1 MTRIALLAGE
11 SSNRV
16 YADQA
21 RRLLTAELRAIEP
34 ALSSPIVSARPVEIG
49 NVGWVVAELGQ
60 VTEVDRFLLSNLSGA
75 RALFEIDVDERF
87 RPLSLDRFE
96 RFSDDL
102 VTIQRYQ
109 GKTNELFTHLLLN
122 VTLAASARGRT
133 RIAAGERARLLDP
146 VAGRGTTLNR
156 GLLYDMNVTGIEVN
170 DADVDQYRIFLTT
183 WLQDK
188 RLKHQTAKERIRKG
202 PAAGTSSFTVQIGGG
217 PTVHMVRGSSENAP
231 ALLPG
236 RRFDLV
242 VGDLPYGVQH
252 KAKGGGGPARSPREF
267 VEAAIGGWHRLLEDG
282 GALGLAWNLRTLPRE
297 ELARAVEAAGF
308 TVVEHPES
316 FEHVVD
322 RSITRDMLVA
332 TR

>member
-1 MTRIALLAGE
+1 MTRIALLVSE

-21 RRLLTAELRAIEP
+21 RRLLTAELRAIES
-34 ALSSPIVSARPVEIG
+34 ALSSPVVSAAPVEIG
-49 NVGWVVAELGQ
+49 NVGWVLVELGE

-75 RALFEIDVDERF
+75 RALFEVEADERF
-87 RPLSLDRFE
+87 LPLPLDRFE

-122 VTLAASARGRT
+122 VTLAASASGRT

-156 GLLYDMNVTGIEVN
+156 GLLYDMDVTGIEVT
-170 DADVDQYRIFLTT
+170 DADVDHYRTFLTT

-188 RLKHQTAKERIRKG
+188 RLKHEKAKERIRKG
-202 PAAGTSSFTVQIGGG
+202 PAAGTLSFTVQIGGG
-217 PTVHMVRGSSENAP
+217 PAVHMVRGSSENSRT
-231 ALLPG
+231 LLPG

-252 KAKGGGGPARSPREF
+252 KAKGGGVAARSPLEF
-267 VEAAIGGWHRLLEDG
+267 VEAAIDGWHRLLANG
-282 GALGLAWNLRTLPRE
+282 GALGLAWNLRTLPRADLE
-297 ELARAVEAAGF
+297 RAVTAAGF
-308 TVVEHPES
+308 EVVGHPES

-322 RSITRDMLVA
+322 RSITRDVLVA